1 MVQGAVQGVGFRPFI
16 YRLATGSGL
25 KGWVN
30 NSAQGVFIEVEGS
43 PADLEAFLL
52 RLEVDK
58 PPRSS
63 IQSLEA
69 SWLDPVGY
77 VGFEIRQSETG
88 GAITALVLP
97 DIATCPDCLSEIFNP
112 ANRRYGYPFTNC
124 TNCGPRFTI
133 IEALPYDRANTSMA
147 GFLMCSQCQAEYD
160 DPLDRRFH
168 AQPNACPICGPHL
181 DLWDRKGA
189 VVAFDGAP
197 PLDGSNVG
205 NLGTQQQGPDAAVN
219 SPLPQ
224 SKSRAPMLPPE
235 RRSPASSASAIA
247 AAADAIRQGQILAV
261 KGLGGFHLMVAA
273 HHDDA
278 VHRLRELKHREEKPF
293 ALMFPSLP
301 LVKAACEVS
310 PLEERLLR
318 SPEAPIVLLRR
329 RSDASVLSPALAPGN
344 PNLGVM
350 LPYTP
355 LHHLLMSAL
364 GFPVVATSGN
374 LSDEP
379 ICTDEREA
387 LQRLSGIAD
396 LFLVHNRPIV
406 RHVDDSIVRVMM
418 GRELVLRRAR
428 GYAPLPI
435 QLRSFT
441 GDTVLAVGAHLKNNI
456 TLSVGSQAFISQH
469 IGDLETDQAHE
480 AFRRVLN
487 DLQAL
492 YESRPAIV
500 AADAHPD
507 YLSTKFAR
515 DLCQVGRAVP
525 SAPVSGG
532 PLVTAPPPTPAPR
545 PSTLR
550 SSVTEDG
557 STLNPQ
563 LITVQHHIAH
573 VLSCMAE
580 NELEPPLLGV
590 SWDGTGYGLDGT
602 VWGGEFFLVT
612 ETSCE
617 RVAHFRQFR
626 LPGGDKAVKEP
637 RRVALGLLYEMFGEA
652 AFSMAELAP
661 VASFS
666 PADLG
671 LLRTM
676 LARNL
681 NSPLTSSVGRLFDAV
696 ASLAS
701 LHQQVRF
708 EGQAAMELEFALEA
722 TATAEAYELPIRSN
736 YAPRSTLYA
745 PLLLDWSPMIA
756 AILADLKRGL
766 PTSQISARFH
776 NALAEVI
783 VTVAKQIGQP
793 RVVLSGGCFQNR
805 YLTER
810 AVQCLRKAGFRPCW
824 HQRVP
829 PNDGGISLGQV
840 VAALHP
846 SWAVRSDG

>member
-1 MVQGAVQGVGFRPFI
+1 
-16 YRLATGSGL
+16 
-25 KGWVN
+25 VN
-30 NSAQGVFIEVEGS
+30 NSAQGVFIEAEGS
-43 PADLEAFLL
+43 RTDLEAFLL
-52 RLEVDK
+52 RLDTEK

-69 SWLDPVGY
+69 SWLDSVGY

-88 GAITALVLP
+88 GAKTALVLP
-97 DIATCPDCLSEIFNP
+97 DIATCPDCLSEIFDLV
-112 ANRRYGYPFTNC
+112 NRRYGYPFTNC
-124 TNCGPRFTI
+124 TNCGPRFSI
-133 IEALPYDRANTSMA
+133 IEALPYDRANTSMK
-147 GFLMCSQCQAEYD
+147 GFVMCSQCQAEYD

-181 DLWDRKGA
+181 ELWDRKGA
-189 VVAFDGAP
+189 VVEFDGAP
-197 PLDGSNVG
+197 PLGGSNVG
-205 NLGTQQQGPDAAVN
+205 SPGKQIPAPAPAVN

-235 RRSPASSASAIA
+235 RQSPDSSTSAIA

-273 HHDDA
+273 HNDEA

-293 ALMFPSLP
+293 ALMFPLLP
-301 LVKAACEVS
+301 PVKAACEVS
-310 PLEERLLR
+310 PFEERLLR

-329 RSDASVLSPALAPGN
+329 RSDASVLAPALAPGN

-379 ICTDEREA
+379 ICTDERDA

-435 QLRSFT
+435 QLRSST

-480 AFRRVLN
+480 AFRRMIN

-525 SAPVSGG
+525 SAPGFDG
-532 PLVTAPPPTPAPR
+532 ALDTAPPPTPDPQ
-545 PSTLR
+545 P
-550 SSVTEDG
+550 

-563 LITVQHHIAH
+563 LVTVQHHIAH

-580 NELEPPLLGV
+580 NEIEPPLLGV

-617 RVAHFRQFR
+617 RMAHFRQFR

-676 LARNL
+676 LARSL

-701 LHQQVRF
+701 LRQKVRF

-736 YAPRSTLYA
+736 YAPRSTLHA
-745 PLLLDWSPMIA
+745 PLLLDWSPMIE

-810 AVQCLRKAGFRPCW
+810 AVQLLREAGFRPYW